1 MIGWL
6 ALGVFAM
13 NAYALLLI
21 WLRSVIFRTPVY
33 RPMLLNVALSV
44 APLIVLLVTLA
55 ALLSLVFVLPSPVA
69 VWALIVVGGAIWL
82 LLLPNAGYLITELNM
97 SHRRENDPVP
107 LWYDIVAVLTLTM
120 SGVLNT
126 LANVILAEIIVA
138 VIVLDPNDN
147 RIFLRPW
154 TWIVAVVVLL
164 LVSFGIYLG
173 RYLRFNSW
181 DLKHPVGFTR
191 KLIGHFRE
199 RGRVGSTLLFCALHT
214 IFFMIVYLVVVAPVA
229 ASLAAL

>member
-21 WLRSVIFRTPVY
+21 WLRASIFKTPVY
-33 RPMLLNVALSV
+33 RPMLLNIALSV
-44 APLIVLLVTLA
+44 APLLVLIAILA
-55 ALLSLVFVLPSPVA
+55 ALLTLVFVLPSTVL
-69 VWALIVVGGAIWL
+69 VWVILLVGGAIWL

-97 SHRRENDPVP
+97 SHRREDDPVP

-120 SGVLNT
+120 SGVFNT

-181 DLKHPVGFTR
+181 DLTHPTTFVR
-191 KLIGHFRE
+191 KLDTHFGE
-199 RGRVGSTLLFCALHT
+199 RGRIGNVLLFCALHT
-214 IFFMIVYLVVVAPVA
+214 IFFMIVYTVVVAPVA